1 MLSVGWRMRA
11 SKKPAGGLAALRALR
26 QQQKAGARAK
36 AQEPAF
42 TPDAAPGT
50 FSALLNTA
58 QSSDAGLTVAD
69 QALFKHETRHD
80 IPLTVPERYHVAP
93 LSTAIDKAQQQQRI
107 QHATGPD
114 LLPSLPLLTSDHYVP
129 AWLESDPCEYSSPAC
144 GTDVLRYLKQ
154 GRWMIMA
161 NLDLHGARLDEA
173 RLLVNE
179 FIQDCLDHHLKCI
192 RIVHGVGYGSSNREG
207 PILLPVVRRW
217 LSQMHDVL
225 AYVEC
230 SPREGG
236 KGAVKV
242 LLRTRRD

>member
-1 MLSVGWRMRA
+1 MLSVGWRMKV

-26 QQQKAGARAK
+26 QQQKADLRAQ

-42 TPDAAPGT
+42 PPDAAPGT
-50 FSALLNTA
+50 FSALLSNNPPSKT
-58 QSSDAGLTVAD
+58 GLTAAD

-80 IPLTVPERYHVAP
+80 IPLSVPERYHAAP
-93 LSTAIDKAQQQQRI
+93 PSTEADKAQQQQRLL
-107 QHATGPD
+107 HATGPD

-179 FIQDCLDHHLKCI
+179 FIQECLDHHLKCI

-217 LSQMHDVL
+217 LSQMQDVL

-242 LLRTRRD
+242 LLRTRRN

>member
-1 MLSVGWRMRA
+1 MRA
-11 SKKPAGGLAALRALR
+11 SKKPAGGLAALRVLR
-26 QQQKAGARAK
+26 QQQKADSRAT
-36 AQEPAF
+36 AQEPAC
-42 TPDAAPGT
+42 PPEAAPGT
-50 FSALLNTA
+50 FSALLDTPP
-58 QSSDAGLTVAD
+58 SSERGLSAAD

-80 IPLTVPERYHVAP
+80 TPLTIAQRYHAAP
-93 LSTAIDKAQQQQRI
+93 PSTVDFAQQQQRLL
-107 QHATGPD
+107 HATGPD
-114 LLPSLPLLTSDHYVP
+114 LPDSLPLLTSDHYVP

-154 GRWMIMA
+154 GRWVIMG

-179 FIQDCLDHHLKCI
+179 FIQDCLEHRLKCV
-192 RIVHGVGYGSSNREG
+192 RIVHGVGYGSSRREG

-217 LSQMHDVL
+217 LSQMQDVL

-236 KGAVKV
+236 KGAVKI
-242 LLRTRRD
+242 LLRTRRS

>member
-1 MLSVGWRMRA
+1 MKA
-11 SKKPAGGLAALRALR
+11 NKKPAGGLAALRVLR
-26 QQQKAGARAK
+26 QQHKADSRAK
-36 AQEPAF
+36 AQEPACP
-42 TPDAAPGT
+42 PDAAPGS
-50 FSALLNTA
+50 FSTLLHTTQPTA
-58 QSSDAGLTVAD
+58 SGLTAAD
-69 QALFKHETRHD
+69 KALFKHETRND
-80 IPLTVPERYHVAP
+80 TPLVAAERHHTTVKSVV
-93 LSTAIDKAQQQQRI
+93 DKAQQQQRLL
-107 QHATGPD
+107 HATGPD
-114 LLPSLPLLTSDHYVP
+114 LQTSLPLMSSDHYIP

-154 GRWMIMA
+154 DRWMIMA

-173 RLLVNE
+173 RLMVTE
-179 FIQDCLDHHLKCI
+179 FIQECLEHRLKCI
-192 RIVHGVGYGSSNREG
+192 RIVHGVGYGSNREAG

-217 LSQMHDVL
+217 LSQMQDVL